1 MHVHDFDENFKQN
14 VMFKI
19 RYIDHMVKLKFMMMM
34 TNDDDAK
41 KKS

>member
-1 MHVHDFDENFKQN
+1 MHVHNFDENFKKN

-19 RYIDHMVKLKFMMMM
+19 RYIDHMVKLKFMM

-41 KKS
+41 KKC